1 MEKTIT
7 VNGETLTQQDCIDRV
22 MQWKAEDERR
32 GRFTPKV
39 NTFADEPGDDDELKA
54 AKKKL
59 RDFYADDFEH
69 IYSKMQA
76 DNPAMR
82 PGQLMKL
89 VIDTHPAAHAQW
101 LKDVREGRKSG
112 KLEA

>member
-1 MEKTIT
+1 MSIIVDGKE
-7 VNGETLTQQDCIDRV
+7 LSQQDCIDRV

-59 RDFYADDFEH
+59 RDFYANDFEH
-69 IYSKMQA
+69 IYSKMKA
-76 DNPAMR
+76 DNSDLR
-82 PGQLMKL
+82 PGQVMALAIQK
-89 VIDTHPAAHAQW
+89 HPAAHQQW
-101 LKDVREGRKSG
+101 LADVRNGLKSG